1 MAPKRKSDVTQ
12 VPKLLIRGGIEV
24 LELKTGEDSIT
35 TIECYLNPRV
45 GNNTGNLAGYS
56 ESITVAAALD
66 TSDNP
71 REKEIP
77 CYSCARVPL
86 PRINE
91 DITCNKILMWEAI
104 QVKTEVVGIPSLT
117 YCHYG
122 KRTNNDYGIGL
133 PIEGMNLHMFAV
145 GGEPLDLQALMTNG
159 RTNYQGSLI
168 VPSPTSAENQVL
180 NPQAKARLEKDG
192 LYPVEVWCP
201 DASRNENTRYF
212 GSLTGGATTPPVL
225 QFTNTLTTIL
235 LDENGVGPLCK
246 GEGLFLSCVDLVGF
260 ITNSSGS
267 MQWRGLP
274 RYFNVTLR
282 KRWVKNPYPIQS
294 LLTSLFHSQQP
305 RLEGQPMTGN
315 EGQVEEVRVYEG
327 MEGLPG
333 DPDLSRTVNRYGES
347 ITDTPQ

>member
-1 MAPKRKSDVTQ
+1 M
-12 VPKLLIRGGIEV
+12 
-24 LELKTGEDSIT
+24 
-35 TIECYLNPRV
+35 
-45 GNNTGNLAGYS
+45 
-56 ESITVAAALD
+56 
-66 TSDNP
+66 
-71 REKEIP
+71 
-77 CYSCARVPL
+77 
-86 PRINE
+86 
-91 DITCNKILMWEAI
+91 
-104 QVKTEVVGIPSLT
+104 KTEVVGIPSLT